1 MAIAGN
7 TLRILSLD
15 KLGDAFNAEAVPLRY
30 TPRRMASHSISGNLV
45 VVEADHNAY
54 NEEEKAQL
62 YEAVQITPPLPAGTV
77 LPDEE
82 EAEGVLMEEKV
93 GVPRAQPG
101 KWASCI
107 RVVDP
112 ILKETLSVIEL
123 SENEVRRPRRRP
135 PIGRASAHCCAR
147 CPSPFAPRKTVPER
161 RVLLLCLRR
170 HSRSQWCR
178 CETAQARPSSWSAR
192 SRT

>member
-1 MAIAGN
+1 MLALSSRPWAVHCHQFALTTTPLAYSTLEYGSSFVSEHCLEGIVAITGN

-15 KLGDAFNAEAVPLRY
+15 KLEDSFNAETIPLRY
-30 TPRRMASHSISGNLV
+30 TPRRVASHSISGNLV

-62 YEAVQITPPLPAGTV
+62 YEAVGISPPMPADAAA
-77 LPDEE
+77 PEE
-82 EAEGVLMEEKV
+82 EETDEAVVMEASI

-112 ILKETLSVIEL
+112 ITRETLSVIEL
-123 SENEVRRPRRRP
+123 GDNEVRLHILP
-135 PIGRASAHCCAR
+135 
-147 CPSPFAPRKTVPER
+147 V
-161 RVLLLCLRR
+161 
-170 HSRSQWCR
+170 
-178 CETAQARPSSWSAR
+178 
-192 SRT
+192 